1 MKGARA
7 ASLAATLLLA
17 CAGCSSQSET
27 AILLEVTSSLP
38 VPDEID
44 QLEIGVVGE
53 ETGSMLA
60 DRFDLAASWPQTLTV
75 LPARSERERVLI
87 TVTGRLRAGSGEPIG
102 AFVVRR
108 VTGSAFVP
116 DELTRVSV
124 ELSPECVGVR
134 CNEGID
140 CVGGECADGMPI
152 VDSGPRDSGP
162 GDAGPRDT
170 GVRDATP
177 DAGPVDAG
185 PDMSMCDPTACD
197 DGDPCT
203 DAVCRGTDCVLVTHD
218 GDGDGH
224 GDAACDEVGGVP
236 ADDCD
241 DDDAMVFPGAPD
253 VCNGGDDDCDTEC
266 DESSTCCRGETG
278 SCTTSCGTMGSRVC
292 DLSCGWGTCA
302 PPAET
307 CNGMDDDCN
316 GECDDGVGCCRG
328 ATTTCR
334 TSCGSSG
341 TTVCSMDCVPG
352 ACTAPP
358 ETCNGADDDCDGTAD
373 DGFACEA
380 GSSSPCMTSCGS
392 VGSAPCQADCT
403 RGACRPPPETCG
415 NGVDEDCDSMV
426 DEGCMAGCT
435 GTCAD
440 AVEVALPGARAT
452 AMPSADTASGSCG
465 GAGGADARFTFT
477 ITTRSDVFV
486 TTHGSGLDTVVYV
499 RGCACDGTEVG
510 CNDDADGQTSSALS
524 LVDLPGGTY
533 TVFVDTK
540 AAMSVSVS
548 VDILVTPTGQEG
560 DRCGRPLPLVGPTV
574 AGNTCGL
581 TSDNSGPCEYVGSLD
596 GPDRVY
602 YLVVTSTRSVTLDTC

>member
-1 MKGARA
+1 
-7 ASLAATLLLA
+7 
-17 CAGCSSQSET
+17 
-27 AILLEVTSSLP
+27 
-38 VPDEID
+38 
-44 QLEIGVVGE
+44 
-53 ETGSMLA
+53 
-60 DRFDLAASWPQTLTV
+60 
-75 LPARSERERVLI
+75 
-87 TVTGRLRAGSGEPIG
+87 
-102 AFVVRR
+102 
-108 VTGSAFVP
+108 
-116 DELTRVSV
+116 
-124 ELSPECVGVR
+124 
-134 CNEGID
+134 
-140 CVGGECADGMPI
+140 
-152 VDSGPRDSGP
+152 
-162 GDAGPRDT
+162 
-170 GVRDATP
+170 
-177 DAGPVDAG
+177 
-185 PDMSMCDPTACD
+185 
-197 DGDPCT
+197 
-203 DAVCRGTDCVLVTHD
+203 
-218 GDGDGH
+218 
-224 GDAACDEVGGVP
+224 
-236 ADDCD
+236 
-241 DDDAMVFPGAPD
+241 
-253 VCNGGDDDCDTEC
+253 
-266 DESSTCCRGETG
+266 
-278 SCTTSCGTMGSRVC
+278 
-292 DLSCGWGTCA
+292 
-302 PPAET
+302 
-307 CNGMDDDCN
+307 
-316 GECDDGVGCCRG
+316 
-328 ATTTCR
+328 
-334 TSCGSSG
+334 
-341 TTVCSMDCVPG
+341 MDCVPG

-602 YLVVTSTRSVTLDTC
+602 YLVVTSTRSVTLDTCTGCTRYDSSLEIRRNCLATGMADQVACDDDECRSSCAGGGRPVNSRITTSLAPGLYYVFVDGYGAFCGDYVLTATGL